1 MTGQEIFALMNNNP
15 AFFLAT
21 VEGDQ
26 PRVRGMLL
34 YKADEEGIVFHTGTM
49 KDVYKQ
55 IMNNQKVELCFNDF
69 GKGIQVRVRG
79 SLKLVDDNALK
90 DEISKHPT
98 RQFVKDW
105 KESGA
110 LEDFYHTFVVF
121 RLRNGLA
128 TIWTM
133 ETNFAPKEEIIL

>member
-1 MTGQEIFALMNNNP
+1 MTGQEIFALMNSNP

-26 PRVRGMLL
+26 PRGRGMLL

-55 IMNNQKVELCFNDF
+55 IMNNPKVEVCFNDF
-69 GKGIQVRVRG
+69 GKGIQVRVHG
-79 SLKLVDDNALK
+79 SLELVDDNALK

-110 LEDFYHTFVVF
+110 LEDFYRTFVVF
-121 RLRNGLA
+121 RLKNGLA

-133 ETNFAPKEEIIL
+133 ETNFAPKEEVSL